1 MAEIVAVVA
10 SVGTLAEYGFK
21 ISLQLFTYS
30 QAVAT
35 ADRSI
40 KDMSN
45 EVLLTSAVLQQL
57 SSILKSDGQIASTTA
72 LDATYRIT
80 RECDGVF
87 REVGMILEPS
97 LAELGD
103 GGSDRVSRAF
113 EKLKW
118 HFKTHMER
126 HMGEKGSAMQD
137 MTASDI
143 ESPMQY
149 PQVTTEASTVFSS
162 ASVASAEAIEKTSKP
177 LDKPLSS
184 FQTQAQNHLLRH
196 RGLQSPELS
205 VNLAYNQDR
214 LPASASLVS
223 IESIPTNTF
232 TKNEATKDIL
242 DKYMAN
248 DKTSSRS
255 TSKFD
260 GQRGNGFA
268 PRGRRSDSRGGRG
281 DRGGRGHHLKRFW
294 FEDEFE
300 ESDSVPPVFT
310 NIPAIQPHEH

>member
-72 LDATYRIT
+72 LDATYRII

-118 HFKTHMER
+118 HFKKSKLDVLKARLDRSKATLALML
-126 HMGEKGSAMQD
+126 
-137 MTASDI
+137 
-143 ESPMQY
+143 
-149 PQVTTEASTVFSS
+149 QVLGYAKD
-162 ASVASAEAIEKTSKP
+162 VA
-177 LDKPLSS
+177 
-184 FQTQAQNHLLRH
+184 
-196 RGLQSPELS
+196 
-205 VNLAYNQDR
+205 NQ
-214 LPASASLVS
+214 
-223 IESIPTNTF
+223 
-232 TKNEATKDIL
+232 
-242 DKYMAN
+242 
-248 DKTSSRS
+248 
-255 TSKFD
+255 
-260 GQRGNGFA
+260 
-268 PRGRRSDSRGGRG
+268 
-281 DRGGRGHHLKRFW
+281 
-294 FEDEFE
+294 
-300 ESDSVPPVFT
+300 
-310 NIPAIQPHEH
+310 

>member
-21 ISLQLFTYS
+21 LSLQLFTYS

-40 KDMSN
+40 RDMSN
-45 EVLLTSAVLQQL
+45 EVSLTSAVLQQL
-57 SSILKSDGQIASTTA
+57 SSILKSDGQVASTTA

-87 REVGMILEPS
+87 RELGMILEPS
-97 LAELGD
+97 LAGLGD
-103 GGSDRVSRAF
+103 GDLTESKATLTLMLQVLGYAKDVANQQLMT
-113 EKLKW
+113 LKRS
-118 HFKTHMER
+118 HMER

-149 PQVTTEASTVFSS
+149 PQVTTEPSTVFSS

-205 VNLAYNQDR
+205 VNLAYNQGR
-214 LPASASLVS
+214 LPASASLIF

-232 TKNEATKDIL
+232 TKNGATKYIL

-255 TSKFD
+255 TRNTKD
-260 GQRGNGFA
+260 GV
-268 PRGRRSDSRGGRG
+268 
-281 DRGGRGHHLKRFW
+281 
-294 FEDEFE
+294 
-300 ESDSVPPVFT
+300 ESG
-310 NIPAIQPHEH
+310 